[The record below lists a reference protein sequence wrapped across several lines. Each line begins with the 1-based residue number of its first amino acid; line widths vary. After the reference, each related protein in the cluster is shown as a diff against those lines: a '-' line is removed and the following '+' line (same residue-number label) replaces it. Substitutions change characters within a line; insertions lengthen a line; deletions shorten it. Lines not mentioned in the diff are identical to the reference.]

1 MTYTIKREVIEG
13 YIPLSDKIE
22 KQLDKEAI
30 KQQIEENNKKAIKK
44 IKRPF
49 AERLVDEINSK

>member
-1 MTYTIKREVIEG
+1 MTPQEE
-13 YIPLSDKIE
+13 
-22 KQLDKEAI
+22 QI